1 MVININQLM
10 RVKEK
15 DDESIL
21 MNYNTLMKM
30 VTVIGFV
37 YQPHQLSL
45 DELELYKKWLEAK
58 EVKNFD
64 VADKLRSEL
73 ISKGII

>member
-1 MVININQLM
+1 MY
-10 RVKEK
+10 
-15 DDESIL
+15 
-21 MNYNTLMKM
+21 YNSLMKM

-58 EVKNFD
+58 EVKSFD
-64 VADKLRSEL
+64 VADKRCV
-73 ISKGII
+73 